1 MSKKYNMI
9 IRVLVRH
16 IKSIPKLYKSF
27 DFTNV
32 HQKYKLDECLQDILF
47 VLETG
52 VAWRDLRSHI
62 NWNSV
67 YKAYIKLNKFN
78 IFSISYTSLLHK
90 YIQRSPNKKLR
101 YVLTDTSFIP
111 NKHGH
116 NVVGY
121 NKFYNRK
128 KGTKVSLITDSCGAA
143 LDVKCYPGN
152 RYDSTIL
159 LDQFKNCNLVHYNH
173 NANQKYYF
181 LAAFALRDAGYDCRA
196 IREKVIDMNYIPL
209 IRQNKRR
216 TKDKNK
222 IIIFSKKEEEI
233 FKKRIKV
240 ENTFNKLKV
249 NRRLLNRYDSKIETF
264 KGFIYLA
271 LIKMIC

>member
-1 MSKKYNMI
+1 MT

-27 DFTNV
+27 NFTNK
-32 HQKYKLDECLQDILF
+32 HQKYKLDEYLTDILF
-47 VLETG
+47 VLKTG
-52 VAWRDLRSHI
+52 IAWRDLRSHI

-67 YKAYIKLNKFN
+67 YKTYIKLNQFN
-78 IFSISYTSLLHK
+78 IFSISYASLLHK
-90 YIQRSPNKKLR
+90 YIQRSPSKKLR
-101 YVLTDTSFIP
+101 YILTDTSFIP
-111 NKHGH
+111 NKHCH
-116 NVVGY
+116 NVIGY

-128 KGTKVSLITDSCGAA
+128 KGTKISLITDSNR
-143 LDVKCYPGN
+143 LDVKCYSGN
-152 RYDSTIL
+152 RYDNTIL
-159 LDQFKNCNLVHYNH
+159 LDQFKNYNLVQYNH
-173 NANQKYYF
+173 NANQNYYF
-181 LAAFALRDAGYDCRA
+181 IADAGYDCHA

-216 TKDKNK
+216 IKDKNK
-222 IIIFSKKEEEI
+222 IIILSKSKKEI

-264 KGFIYLA
+264 KEFIYLA
-271 LIKMIC
+271 LIKIICGLES

>member
-1 MSKKYNMI
+1 MSKKYNMT

-16 IKSIPKLYKSF
+16 IESIPKLYKSF
-27 DFTNV
+27 DFSNK
-32 HQKYKLDECLQDILF
+32 HQKYKLDEYLTDILF
-47 VLETG
+47 VLKTG
-52 VAWRDLRSHI
+52 IAWRDLRSHI

-67 YKAYIKLNKFN
+67 YKIYIKLNTFN

-101 YVLTDTSFIP
+101 YILTDTSFIP

-128 KGTKVSLITDSCGAA
+128 KGTKISLITDSNGIA
-143 LDVKCYPGN
+143 LDVKCYSGN

-159 LDQFKNCNLVHYNH
+159 LDQFRNCNLVQYNH
-173 NANQKYYF
+173 NANQNYYF
-181 LAAFALRDAGYDCRA
+181 IADAGYDCHA
-196 IREKVIDMNYIPL
+196 IREKVIDMNYVPL

-216 TKDKNK
+216 IKDKNK
-222 IIIFSKKEEEI
+222 IIILSKSKKEI
-233 FKKRIKV
+233 LKKRIKV

-271 LIKMIC
+271 LIKIICGQKS